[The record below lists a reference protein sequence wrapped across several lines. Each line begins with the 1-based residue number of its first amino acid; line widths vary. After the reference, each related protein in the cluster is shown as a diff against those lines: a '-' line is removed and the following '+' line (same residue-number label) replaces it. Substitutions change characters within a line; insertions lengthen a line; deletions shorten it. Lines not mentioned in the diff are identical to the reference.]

1 MAQFEARTSTE
12 DARVVVRLT
21 GDCDLAARDELMSIL
36 VTAAGSATVVLVD
49 LAEVRFLDSSGLHAL
64 IAGHHAAIEQGG
76 RLYVANA
83 TGAVD
88 RVLDLT
94 GVGDLLRPPV
104 DGATAATP
112 DTNATSASD
121 DRRV

>member
-1 MAQFEARTSTE
+1 MAQFEARTSAE
-12 DARVVVRLT
+12 AGRVVVELA
-21 GDCDLAARDELMSIL
+21 GDCDLAARDELTSIL
-36 VTAAGSATVVLVD
+36 VTAAGRATVVLVD

-76 RLYVANA
+76 RLYVVNA
-83 TGAVD
+83 TGVVD

-94 GVGDLLRPPV
+94 GVGDLLRPPI
-104 DGATAATP
+104 DGAAAATP
-112 DTNATSASD
+112 DVDATSAGD